1 MLAIRARLLM
11 SRRFPVKPTNNSSR
25 RRVVMRPIS
34 TRRLIVP
41 AAAIVLLLAACAPA
55 IRTPEV
61 WLRSFNARSAEGTVV
76 GLEIVNPNPFPLCVL
91 SVDYEVSVGE
101 RVCGK
106 GRRSEELVLDARD
119 TTLADFP
126 LAIDYP
132 ELLKSMPTLFTDTV
146 VFSVKGR
153 YVVSTVVGR
162 RSFGFGGE
170 RKVAVKDEVES
181 FIKGLF
187 ED

>member
-1 MLAIRARLLM
+1 MAAL
-11 SRRFPVKPTNNSSR
+11 RFPTL
-25 RRVVMRPIS
+25 
-34 TRRLIVP
+34 RLVVP
-41 AAAIVLLLAACAPA
+41 AAAVVLLLAACAPA

-61 WLRSFNARSAEGTVV
+61 RLRSVNARSAEGTVV
-76 GLEIVNPNPFPLCVL
+76 GLEIVNPNSFPLRVL
-91 SVDYEVSVGE
+91 SVDYEVSVGD

-106 GRRSEELVLDARD
+106 GRRSEALVLDARD

-132 ELLKSMPTLFTDTV
+132 ELLKSMPALFTDTV

-153 YVVSTVVGR
+153 YVVSTFAGQR
-162 RSFGFGGE
+162 RFGFSGE
-170 RKVAVKDEVES
+170 RKVAVKDEVKS
-181 FIKGLF
+181 FINGLF

>member
-1 MLAIRARLLM
+1 MTRK
-11 SRRFPVKPTNNSSR
+11 FTVPPTNNSSR
-25 RRVVMRPIS
+25 RSAVARPVSMRRPFVS
-34 TRRLIVP
+34 
-41 AAAIVLLLAACAPA
+41 AAVILLLAACGPA
-55 IRTPEV
+55 VRAPEV
-61 WLRSFNARSAEGTVV
+61 RLRSVNALSAEETVV
-76 GLEIVNPNPFPLCVL
+76 GLEIVNPNSFPLHVL
-91 SVDYEVSVGE
+91 SADYEVSVAG

-126 LAIDYP
+126 LAFDYP
-132 ELLKSMPTLFTDTV
+132 ELLKSMPALFTDTV
-146 VFSVKGR
+146 TFSVKGR
-153 YVVSTVVGR
+153 YVVSTFAGR
-162 RSFGFGGE
+162 RSFGFSGE

>member
-1 MLAIRARLLM
+1 MRLANW
-11 SRRFPVKPTNNSSR
+11 PVPTRWLVAS
-25 RRVVMRPIS
+25 
-34 TRRLIVP
+34 
-41 AAAIVLLLAACAPA
+41 AAAIVLLLAACGPA

-61 WLRSFNARSAEGTVV
+61 RLRSVGARSAEGTVV
-76 GLEIVNPNPFPLCVL
+76 GLEIVNPNPFPLRVL
-91 SVDYEVSVGE
+91 SVDYEVSVGD

-126 LAIDYP
+126 LAIDYA
-132 ELLKSMPTLFTDTV
+132 ELLKSMPALFTDTI

-162 RSFGFGGE
+162 RSFGFSGE

-181 FIKGLF
+181 FINGLF

>member
-1 MLAIRARLLM
+1 MARPV
-11 SRRFPVKPTNNSSR
+11 SVRRFFVR
-25 RRVVMRPIS
+25 
-34 TRRLIVP
+34 
-41 AAAIVLLLAACAPA
+41 AATVALLLAACGPA

-61 WLRSFNARSAEGTVV
+61 RLRSVNARSAEGTLV
-76 GLEIVNPNPFPLCVL
+76 GLEIVNPNPFPLRVL
-91 SVDYEVSVGE
+91 SADYEVSVGE

-106 GRRSEELVLDARD
+106 GRRSEALVLDARD

-132 ELLKSMPTLFTDTV
+132 ELLKSIPALFTDTI

-162 RSFGFGGE
+162 RSFGFSGE

-181 FIKGLF
+181 YIKGLF